1 MTSDARTR
9 RQQRRLV
16 LLATLRV
23 LATSTAVVV
32 AYYLLPL
39 DRLEAAPVAV
49 PVVVGLLIL
58 AAVGAWDIRAIV
70 EAKHPSIRAVEALSG
85 YVPLF
90 LVLFASV
97 YFLMSRT
104 NPTSFNVHPL
114 TRTDTLYFTLTV
126 FSTVGFGDINATS
139 QTARVAV
146 MIQIV
151 LNLVLLGLG
160 LRLLTQAVQIGVTR
174 RHAEQPFP
182 DTSTPSEEAD
192 AGGPPAGG

>member
-1 MTSDARTR
+1 MRRASDARTR
-9 RQQRRLV
+9 RPQRHLV

-70 EAKHPSIRAVEALSG
+70 ELEHPSIRAVEALSG

-97 YFLMSRT
+97 YFLMYGTRSRT
-104 NPTSFNVHPL
+104 QFQRSAPDPYRRAVLHPH
-114 TRTDTLYFTLTV
+114 
-126 FSTVGFGDINATS
+126 
-139 QTARVAV
+139 RVQHRRVRGHQHDEPNRACRRHDL
-146 MIQIV
+146 QDAV

-160 LRLLTQAVQIGVTR
+160 LRLLTASCEDG
-174 RHAEQPFP
+174 RHPTAR
-182 DTSTPSEEAD
+182 
-192 AGGPPAGG
+192 